1 MCYWLSKIEPYSASN
16 CVNPHITQ
24 NLTVIAWNC
33 VVDTIGSLLSTTDT
47 TTVLPDTLHRE
58 VPHGNPG
65 PWDCECKSAVLQCW
79 LSLSCL
85 DAQAKSKRQK
95 QPLRKVAEEDNHDSS
110 MNVWVT
116 RPDFFLAETNTPPS
130 LQKQLAGRFSGTT
143 VSTIPTQKVFTVKI
157 APQLYNILMK
167 DEIQRIFL

>member
-1 MCYWLSKIEPYSASN
+1 
-16 CVNPHITQ
+16 
-24 NLTVIAWNC
+24 
-33 VVDTIGSLLSTTDT
+33 
-47 TTVLPDTLHRE
+47 
-58 VPHGNPG
+58 
-65 PWDCECKSAVLQCW
+65 
-79 LSLSCL
+79 LSCL